1 MMKLYGVLVL
11 FVTFSVA
18 SGLRC
23 YTCVTSDPNACTNVE
38 TCLDGFDRCSSL
50 QIAGLIVK
58 SCMPKAECISPIQ
71 CCDRD
76 LCNGALLSGKGAIL
90 TGNSPILI
98 GKGALLFSNGTLVT
112 GKGAILTVKG
122 AVLTGNGPVPTG
134 PGVILLLLSSA
145 LKMLFI

>member
-23 YTCVTSDPNACTNVE
+23 YICVTSDPNGCTNDL
-38 TCLDGFDRCSSL
+38 TCPDGFDRCASAESE
-50 QIAGLIVK
+50 GLIQK
-58 SCMPKAECISPIQ
+58 SCWQNASCIPPIQ
-71 CCDRD
+71 CCDKD
-76 LCNGALLSGKGAIL
+76 LCN
-90 TGNSPILI
+90 
-98 GKGALLFSNGTLVT
+98 
-112 GKGAILTVKG
+112 G

-145 LKMLFI
+145 LMMLFI

>member
-23 YTCVTSDPNACTNVE
+23 YTYGTAEPN
-38 TCLDGFDRCSSL
+38 TCSSVLTCPAGFDRCASVK
-50 QIAGLIVK
+50 AEGLIVK

-90 TGNSPILI
+90 TGNS
-98 GKGALLFSNGTLVT
+98 
-112 GKGAILTVKG
+112 AILTVKG
-122 AVLTGNGPVPTG
+122 AVLTGNGPIPTG

>member
-23 YTCVTSDPNACTNVE
+23 YTYGTAEPN
-38 TCLDGFDRCSSL
+38 TCSSVLTCPAGFDRCASVK
-50 QIAGLIVK
+50 AEGLIVK

>member
-23 YTCVTSDPNACTNVE
+23 YTYGTAEPN
-38 TCLDGFDRCSSL
+38 TCSSVLTCPAGFDRCASVK
-50 QIAGLIVK
+50 AEGLIVK

-98 GKGALLFSNGTLVT
+98 GKGA
-112 GKGAILTVKG
+112 
-122 AVLTGNGPVPTG
+122 VLTGNGPIPTG